1 MSTRRRPLTLP
12 TSLLVLAGLAC
23 SLRGA
28 PSASP
33 VPSTQAPPEA
43 ATPTAIVVNT
53 PAAEPLVVTHL
64 GAEFQVYA
72 LDGTLLETRSA
83 EGLSWARPNTAQVV
97 GQAIYFVAE
106 GAGEDGAVVRRVAS
120 TGTSDLEFTRSDDP
134 SEIVTFAV
142 SEDESR
148 IAWGQASWASGP
160 PFSQLWMAAIDGGT
174 PVLIAQTETLDDI
187 AEFFVLEPV
196 RWLDD
201 GDLVYAW
208 QVTGIGGYILFFGWS
223 SLYSYNVASGAISP
237 VAALAPEVTAP
248 CWTGLTGDGA
258 FAAGACGAAGEV
270 IERNTQTGVDTVFPV
285 LADQGQAG
293 AASYAPLG
301 TRMAYAIAR
310 GDPEN
315 EAGQLVLVAAR
326 GDGPSLIASH
336 APGAFDEIEWID
348 EDRMA
353 VGYWNGEATFV
364 DVVAVDGS
372 RSAVG
377 QGRLIGLMRR

>member
-1 MSTRRRPLTLP
+1 MSTGRGPLTLRV
-12 TSLLVLAGLAC
+12 SSIVLAGLAC

-28 PSASP
+28 PSAST
-33 VPSTQAPPEA
+33 VPSTQIPPEA
-43 ATPTAIVVNT
+43 AAPTAVAVST
-53 PAAEPLVVTHL
+53 PVAEPLVVTHL
-64 GAEFQVYA
+64 GSEFQVYE

-97 GQAIYFVAE
+97 GQSIYYVAE
-106 GAGEDGAVVRRVAS
+106 GAGEGGAVVRRVTS
-120 TGTSDLEFTRSDDP
+120 TDTSDLEFTRSGDP

-142 SEDESR
+142 SDDGSQ
-148 IAWGQASWASGP
+148 IAWGRSSWANGP
-160 PFSQLWMAAIDGGT
+160 PFSQLWIAGIDGGT

-223 SLYSYNVASGAISP
+223 SLFSYDVASGATRP
-237 VAALAPEVTAP
+237 VAALAPDVTAP

-258 FAAGACGAAGEV
+258 FAAGACGAAREV

-293 AASYAPLG
+293 AAAYAPSGNRLG
-301 TRMAYAIAR
+301 YAIAR
-310 GDPEN
+310 GDPDN
-315 EAGQLVLVAAR
+315 EAGQLVLVAGR
-326 GDGPSLIASH
+326 GQGPSVIASH
-336 APGAFDEIEWID
+336 APGAFDEIQWID
-348 EDRMA
+348 EERMA
-353 VGYWNGEATFV
+353 IGYWQGEGSFV
-364 DVVAVDGS
+364 DIVGVDGA
-372 RSAVG
+372 RTAVG

>member
-1 MSTRRRPLTLP
+1 MPSLRKVATMSPRRRPLTLP

-43 ATPTAIVVNT
+43 ATPTAIVVNP
-53 PAAEPLVVTHL
+53 PAAEPLVVPHL

-83 EGLSWARPNTAQVV
+83 EGVSWARPNTAQVV
-97 GQAIYFVAE
+97 GQAIYFIAE
-106 GAGEDGAVVRRVAS
+106 GAGEDGAVVRRVTS

-134 SEIVTFAV
+134 GLIVTFAV

-148 IAWGQASWASGP
+148 IAWGHTSWAGGP
-160 PFSQLWMAAIDGGT
+160 PFSQLWMADIAGGS
-174 PVLIAQTETLDDI
+174 PVLIAQTEILDDI

-223 SLYSYNVASGAISP
+223 SLFSYDVASGATRP
-237 VAALAPEVTAP
+237 VAALAPDVTAP
-248 CWTGLTGDGA
+248 CWTGLTGDGG
-258 FAAGACGAAGEV
+258 FAAGACGAAREV
-270 IERNTQTGVDTVFPV
+270 I
-285 LADQGQAG
+285 
-293 AASYAPLG
+293 
-301 TRMAYAIAR
+301 
-310 GDPEN
+310 
-315 EAGQLVLVAAR
+315 
-326 GDGPSLIASH
+326 
-336 APGAFDEIEWID
+336 
-348 EDRMA
+348 
-353 VGYWNGEATFV
+353 
-364 DVVAVDGS
+364 
-372 RSAVG
+372 
-377 QGRLIGLMRR
+377 